1 MPMKISLLGISGIKP
16 GKHNIKDPRLDQADK
31 LAEASK
37 KTYAQ
42 VDITGE
48 EGASEADLILVDRNC
63 RADLILKD
71 LEFVETR
78 LSRTPPEAE
87 KVVLEKIK
95 ALLENDQFMCQAE
108 LSQDELKSV
117 AIHSFLTNKPI
128 FVAEGTEEAEELVL
142 RAFQHSGYIC
152 FLTVGGKENRAWPIR
167 RGATAWEAAGSIHSD
182 MQKGFIR
189 AEITSFEDFIQA
201 GGETQAKRAG
211 KQRLETKNY
220 VMQDYDLAN
229 FRFNK

>member
-16 GKHNIKDPRLDQADK
+16 GKHNVKDPRLDQADK

-42 VDITGE
+42 VDIAGE
-48 EGASEADLILVDRNC
+48 EGAADADLILVDRNY

-95 ALLENDQFMCQAE
+95 MLLENDQFIRQAE
-108 LSQDELKSV
+108 LSEDELKAV
-117 AIHSFLTNKPI
+117 AIHSFSTNKPI
-128 FVAEGTEEAEELVL
+128 VVAEGTEEAEELVL
-142 RAFQHSGYIC
+142 RAFQQSGSIC

-167 RGATAWEAAGSIHSD
+167 RGATAWEAAGAVHSD
-182 MQKGFIR
+182 IQRGFIR

-220 VMQDYDLAN
+220 VIQDYDLVN

>member
-1 MPMKISLLGISGIKP
+1 MKISLFAIQGIP
-16 GKHNIKDPRLDQADK
+16 LGKHNVKDPRLDQADK

-48 EGASEADLILVDRNC
+48 EGAADADLILVDRNY

-87 KVVLEKIK
+87 KAVLEKIK
-95 ALLENDQFMCQAE
+95 TLLENDQFMSQAG

-117 AIHSFLTNKPI
+117 AIHSFFTNKPI
-128 FVAEGTEEAEELVL
+128 FVAEGTEEGEELVL
-142 RAFQHSGYIC
+142 RAFQQSGYIC
-152 FLTVGGKENRAWPIR
+152 
-167 RGATAWEAAGSIHSD
+167 
-182 MQKGFIR
+182 
-189 AEITSFEDFIQA
+189 
-201 GGETQAKRAG
+201 
-211 KQRLETKNY
+211 
-220 VMQDYDLAN
+220 
-229 FRFNK
+229 